1 MRQPLSFN
9 RVITCISCEQKG
21 RISNRLYLIKL
32 LETYNNQE
40 EKTFKNRSA
49 TITFLNDK
57 VLK

>member
-40 EKTFKNRSA
+40 EKTF
-49 TITFLNDK
+49 
-57 VLK
+57 